1 MGLSE
6 VVIPKKNGANNLNL
20 LGLGQVRLCD
30 VNCYVICA
38 AMSIISDQH
47 STSNNPIIN
56 TIYN

>member
-6 VVIPKKNGANNLNL
+6 VVIPKNGANNLNL

-30 VNCYVICA
+30 VYCYVICA

-56 TIYN
+56 TIYD